1 MASLNFNLDSAKGNS
16 EVVQLVELGNG
27 VVKITMKDEENHN
40 TFSSE
45 IIDGLY
51 KCFGAVAQ
59 NKSYK
64 VVILTGYGNYFCSG
78 GTKEELI
85 KIYKGELQF
94 NELDFF
100 RILLDCEI
108 PVIAAMQGHGI
119 GGGFVFGL
127 YADLVVLS
135 QESIYTTNFMKYG
148 FTPGLGST
156 FIVPTKLGSVL
167 GQEMMY
173 TAQNYRGKELFK
185 KGIPFPVVPRKEV
198 LNHALMLGYKIAEKP
213 RLSLVTLKEHLTSE
227 IKKRLPEVLEKELKM
242 HDITFHQ
249 LEVANRIETIYGDTN
264 ISSQPHNLSQELVN
278 ESADV
283 QNQVPLLSSQKN
295 RQEIIEN
302 SITLKQV
309 QLKISS
315 YGLLNNLT
323 LAPLQRRVLGCAEVE
338 VQIKAVA
345 VNFRDVINA
354 LGMLKEYNEQKFG
367 ITSVENLIF
376 GFEGVGTIV
385 AVGEEV
391 TQWQVGDEVMVIGIH
406 DAFSSF
412 IVCSPNNLVAKP
424 SNLSMVSAATIPI
437 PFFTAAHGLYNLAK
451 IQPGERVLIH
461 AAAGGTGQASV
472 QLAQLM
478 GAEVFATAS
487 PGKMAFLQRQGI
499 KHIMNSRT
507 TEFADQVM
515 ELTQGCGVDV
525 IFNSLTHGEYIQ
537 KNIDILA
544 LGGRYV
550 EIGKLNIWSH
560 EQVAQKRADVKYF
573 PFDLGDEFA
582 KDSQLFSRIWGK
594 LAQHFERDYL
604 KPLHYKEFPLEDVVE
619 SFRYIQHSKHIGRV
633 VVTMPESS
641 YWGEE
646 SNGDRLSNQN
656 KLINQEDVL
665 HQLQSGAV
673 SLEEAEKL
681 LLGFTEE
688 VEETLEKKPIENG
701 HNKLIN
707 QEDVLHQLQSGAVS
721 LEEAEKLLLGFTEEV
736 EETLEKKPIENGH
749 NKLINQEDVL
759 HQLQSGAVS
768 LEEAEKLLLG
778 FTEEVEET
786 LEKKPIEN
794 GHNKLITKDDSE
806 SILSLQSAGAISLE
820 NIENGHNKLI
830 TKDDS
835 ESILSLQSAGAI
847 SLENAEKLL
856 LEKTVESETK
866 INTVISKLVKNTD
879 IAIIGISCRYPGA
892 KNWQEF
898 WKNLKNG
905 IDSVTEVPP
914 GRWQEK
920 EWYHPDPEHVG
931 TSYSK
936 CAGFLDEIDKF
947 DPLFFQ
953 ISPVEAQFI
962 EPQQR
967 IFLEEAYHAIEDA
980 GYATD
985 SLKGKQCGVF
995 VGAGTNGDYN
1005 KLLSIAGLDTHRLAL
1020 TGNLLSMIPARIAYF
1035 LDLRGPVVAIDTACS
1050 SSLVAV
1056 HQACESIQRGES
1068 ELAIAGGIAIMA
1080 TADFQVLSSQF
1091 QMLSAAG
1098 RCKTFDASASGTVW
1112 SEGCGVVLLK
1122 SYEQAIRDNDH
1133 IYAVI
1138 KGTGVNYDGNTN
1150 GISAPSGQSQT
1161 RLEEGVYQKFGINP
1175 ETISYVEA
1183 HGTATPLGDPIEVEG
1198 LTAAFSKWTTKKQF
1212 CAIGS
1217 VKTNIGHA
1225 ATSAGISGLIKTI
1238 LCLKN
1243 QKLVPSLH
1251 FNQPNPHID
1260 FENSPFY
1267 VNTEFK
1273 DWQVTDRNPRRA
1285 TVSSF
1290 GFSGT
1295 NAHLVIE
1302 EAPLQVNSQNLRFP
1316 GDEFSQ
1322 RSHHLLTL
1330 SAKCEKG
1337 LQELVQDYQEF
1348 LETNSTAALSDV
1360 CFSANTGRS
1369 HFDYRLALVAEST
1382 ENLLQQLKAFA
1393 TGEETTKLLRG
1404 QATSKERP
1412 KIAFLFTGQGSQYV
1426 DMGRELYSTQPVFRK
1441 TLEECDRIL
1450 RLYLDKPL
1458 LNILYPASG
1467 DTSVI
1472 DETAY
1477 TQPALFAIEYALVQL
1492 WKSWGIQPDVVMGHS
1507 AGEYVAACV
1516 AGVFSLEDAL
1526 KLIAHRGKL
1535 MQALP
1540 ANGKMVSVMADEATV
1555 TAAISSCRWEVAIAA
1570 YNGPESIVISD
1581 QQDKVDVVKAL
1592 LEDKGIKTK
1601 ELNVFHA
1608 FHSPLME
1615 PMLAEYETIATQ
1627 VSYKTPQIPLI
1638 SNVTGK
1644 RVDESIASAKYW
1656 VRHVKEPV
1664 KFAQSMETLNA
1675 QGNFIF
1681 LEIGPKPILLGM
1693 GRQCLPSDVGVWLP
1707 SLRQRV
1713 KDWQQILN
1721 SLGQLYVQ
1729 GIEVDW
1735 SEFDRDYAR
1744 CKVTLPT
1751 YPFQRQRYWVETA
1764 KDGVGQQ
1771 KVQSLKQENTSSPIY
1786 HLLCKG
1792 ETELV
1797 SSELEK
1803 LGVLSQDEIKLLPKL
1818 LKLLVE
1824 QHQQQFKIESNAHQN
1839 ESAKTDE
1846 KIASPPASEPSN
1858 KGDEILAA
1866 DSETRQQLLRTYI
1879 GQILA
1884 KVVGISPA
1892 ALNWQKRLSE
1902 LGFDSLMAADLRKT
1916 IDSNLKVAVP
1926 VEYLAELNIE
1936 QFLTQILYLIEQK
1949 FPKEHLQKAN
1959 STIDEQKS
1967 SINPVK
1973 KVVDE
1978 AQKWFKVSPRN
1989 SQPQFRLFCFP
2000 HAGAS
2005 SYIFNSWPEK
2015 FASKIEV
2022 CPIQLPGRGNRV
2034 KEPAFTKIKPLVQTF
2049 APLLKPYLDVPF
2061 AFFGH
2066 SMGALLSFELARE
2079 LRRQNYPNPDY
2090 LFVGGYRAP
2099 HIPDLNLPIYKLPE
2113 PKFIQAISG
2122 YGGIPENMLQDPF
2135 FLQTFLPTFRA
2146 DFELLDTYFHT
2157 KEEPLESPIYIFGG
2171 LEDHTVGIKELSG
2184 WEEQTKAN
2192 FKLKMFNGDHFFL
2205 RGVEDEIINI
2215 IEETIFCTIN

>member
-1 MASLNFNLDSAKGNS
+1 MASINFKLDSVKSSS
-16 EVVQLVELGNG
+16 EVVQLLDLGNG
-27 VVKITMKDEENHN
+27 VVQITMQDEENCN
-40 TFSSE
+40 TFSSQ

-148 FTPGLGST
+148 FTPGLGCT

-173 TAQNYRGKELFK
+173 TAQNYRGEELAN

-198 LNHALMLGYKIAEKP
+198 LNHALTLAHKIAEKP
-213 RLSLVTLKEHLTSE
+213 RLSLVTLKAHLTAE
-227 IKKRLPEVLEKELKM
+227 IRNKLPEVLEKELKM

-249 LEVANRIETIYGDTN
+249 LEVANRIEAIYGETSV
-264 ISSQPHNLSQELVN
+264 SSQPEILNQT
-278 ESADV
+278 DI
-283 QNQVPLLSSQKN
+283 QNQVSLISRQNHK
-295 RQEIIEN
+295 QEIIE
-302 SITLKQV
+302 SSPAFKQV

-315 YGLLNNLT
+315 YGLLNSLT
-323 LAPLQRRVLGCAEVE
+323 LAPLQRKVPGYAEVE
-338 VQIKAVA
+338 VQVKAVA

-367 ITSVENLIF
+367 ITNEESLTF

-385 AVGEEV
+385 AVGEGV
-391 TQWQVGDEVMVIGIH
+391 TQWRVGDEVMVIGVH

-412 IVCSPNNLVAKP
+412 IVCPVNNLVAKP
-424 SNLSMVSAATIPI
+424 AKVSMVSAATIPI

-461 AAAGGTGQASV
+461 AAAGGTGQAAV

-487 PGKMAFLQRQGI
+487 LGKMDFLQKQGI

-507 TEFADQVM
+507 TEFAEQVM
-515 ELTQGCGVDV
+515 EITQGRGVDV

-582 KDSQLFSRIWGK
+582 QNNQLFAQIWGK
-594 LAQHFERDYL
+594 LAQNFEREHL
-604 KPLHYKEFPLEDVVE
+604 KPLNYKEFAIADVVE
-619 SFRYIQHSKHIGRV
+619 SFRYLQRSQHIGRV
-633 VVTMPESS
+633 VVTMPEST
-641 YWGEE
+641 YWEE
-646 SNGDRLSNQN
+646 ELNGDRLHNQN
-656 KLINQEDVL
+656 QPINQEDVLHQLQSGTVSLEEAENLLLGLTQPELQLVENGHNQLINQEDVL
-665 HQLQSGAV
+665 HQLQSGTV
-673 SLEEAEKL
+673 SLEAAENL
-681 LLGFTEE
+681 LLGLTQPEPQP
-688 VEETLEKKPIENG
+688 VENS
-701 HNKLIN
+701 HNR
-707 QEDVLHQLQSGAVS
+707 
-721 LEEAEKLLLGFTEEV
+721 
-736 EETLEKKPIENGH
+736 
-749 NKLINQEDVL
+749 
-759 HQLQSGAVS
+759 
-768 LEEAEKLLLG
+768 
-778 FTEEVEET
+778 
-786 LEKKPIEN
+786 
-794 GHNKLITKDDSE
+794 LITKDNSE
-806 SILSLQSAGAISLE
+806 SILSLQNPREITVEKSE
-820 NIENGHNKLI
+820 N
-830 TKDDS
+830 
-835 ESILSLQSAGAI
+835 
-847 SLENAEKLL
+847 LL
-856 LEKTVESETK
+856 LEEVESATK
-866 INTVISKLVKNTD
+866 TNTVISQPVKNTD

-892 KNWQEF
+892 KNWREF
-898 WKNLKNG
+898 WENLKNG
-905 IDSVTEVPP
+905 VDSVTEVPP

-920 EWYHPDPEHVG
+920 EWYHPDPEHPG

-980 GYATD
+980 GYAAD

-1005 KLLSIAGLDTHRLAL
+1005 RLLSLAGLDTNRLAL

-1035 LDLRGPVVAIDTACS
+1035 LDLKGPVVALDTACS

-1133 IYAVI
+1133 VYGIV

-1161 RLEEGVYQKFGINP
+1161 RLEQGVYEKFGINP

-1183 HGTATPLGDPIEVEG
+1183 HGTATPLGDPIEVEA
-1198 LTAAFSKWTTKKQF
+1198 LTEAFSQWTNKKQF

-1225 ATSAGISGLIKTI
+1225 ATSAGISGLIKTV
-1238 LCLKN
+1238 LCLKH

-1251 FNQPNPHID
+1251 FDQANPHID

-1267 VNTEFK
+1267 VNTELK
-1273 DWQVTDRNPRRA
+1273 DWQVSDENPRRA

-1295 NAHLVIE
+1295 NAHVVVE
-1302 EAPLQVNSQNLRFP
+1302 EAPLNLQ
-1316 GDEFSQ
+1316 GGNLSE
-1322 RSHHLLTL
+1322 RSHHILTI
-1330 SAKCEKG
+1330 SAKCEPG
-1337 LQELVQDYQEF
+1337 LQALAQDYQQF
-1348 LETNSTAALSDV
+1348 LETNSPDAIADI

-1369 HFDYRLALVAEST
+1369 HFDYRLALVAESR
-1382 ENLLQQLKAFA
+1382 ENLVQQLKAFA
-1393 TGEETTKLLRG
+1393 TGEETTGLLAG
-1404 QATSKERP
+1404 QTTSQPP

-1426 DMGRELYSTQPVFRK
+1426 DMGRELYLTQPVFRQA
-1441 TLEECDRIL
+1441 LEECDRIL
-1450 RLYLDKPL
+1450 RHYLDKPL

-1467 DTSVI
+1467 DTSPI

-1477 TQPALFAIEYALVQL
+1477 TQPAIFAIEYALVQL
-1492 WKSWGIQPDVVMGHS
+1492 WQSWGIQPDVVMGHS
-1507 AGEYVAACV
+1507 VGEYVAACV
-1516 AGVFSLEDAL
+1516 AGVFSLADGL

-1540 ANGKMVSVMADEATV
+1540 ANGKMVSVMADAATV
-1555 TAAISSCRWEVAIAA
+1555 KAAISASGLEVAIAA

-1581 QQDKVDVVKAL
+1581 HKDKVDVVKAL

-1601 ELNVFHA
+1601 ELTVSHA

-1627 VSYKTPQIPLI
+1627 VSYKAPQITLI
-1638 SNVTGK
+1638 SNVTGEK
-1644 RVDESIASAKYW
+1644 VDESITTAKYW

-1664 KFAQSMETLNA
+1664 KFAQSMQTLNKE
-1675 QGNFIF
+1675 GNCIF

-1693 GRQCLPSDVGVWLP
+1693 GRQCLPADAGVWLP
-1707 SLRQRV
+1707 SLRPGV

-1729 GIEVDW
+1729 GIEVNW
-1735 SEFDRDYAR
+1735 SEFDRNYPR
-1744 CKVTLPT
+1744 RKVTLPT
-1751 YPFQRQRYWVETA
+1751 YPFQRQRYWVEPA
-1764 KDGVGQQ
+1764 EDEQQ
-1771 KVQSLKQENTSSPIY
+1771 KVASLKQDTSSPIY

-1803 LGVLSQDEIKLLPKL
+1803 LGVLSPEEIQLLPKL

-1824 QHQQQFKIESNAHQN
+1824 QHQQQLQIAPTPTQN
-1839 ESAKTDE
+1839 ESVKSDE
-1846 KIASPPASEPSN
+1846 KTTPLKSVSSN
-1858 KGDEILAA
+1858 KGEEILAA
-1866 DSETRQQLLRTYI
+1866 DSETRQQLLRSYI
-1879 GQILA
+1879 GQLLA

-1902 LGFDSLMAADLRKT
+1902 LGFDSLMATDLRKT
-1916 IDSNLKVAVP
+1916 IESNLQVAVP
-1926 VEYLAELNIE
+1926 VEYLSELNIE
-1936 QFLTQILYLIEQK
+1936 QFLIQILYLIEQK
-1949 FPKEHLQKAN
+1949 FPKGNVQTAN
-1959 STIDEQKS
+1959 ATLDEQES
-1967 SINPVK
+1967 SINLVE
-1973 KVVDE
+1973 KVVDNN
-1978 AQKWFKVSPRN
+1978 QKWFKLSPRN
-1989 SQPQFRLFCFP
+1989 SQPLFRLFCFS

-2005 SYIFNSWPEK
+2005 SAVFNSWPDK

-2022 CPIQLPGRGNRV
+2022 CPIQLPGRGNRL
-2034 KEPAFTKIKPLVQTF
+2034 KEPAFTKVKPLVQTL
-2049 APLLKPYLDVPF
+2049 APIIKPYLDIPF

-2066 SMGALLSFELARE
+2066 SMGALVSFELTRE
-2079 LRRQNYPNPDY
+2079 LRRQNYPTPDY

-2099 HIPDLNLPIYKLPE
+2099 HIPDLKSPIYKLPE
-2113 PKFIQAISG
+2113 PKFIQALSG
-2122 YGGIPENMLQDPF
+2122 YGGIPENMLQDEF

-2157 KEEPLESPIYIFGG
+2157 KEEPLEAPIYVFGG

-2192 FKLKMFNGDHFFL
+2192 FKLKMFTGDHFFL
-2205 RGVEDEIINI
+2205 RGVEDEIIKI

>member
-1 MASLNFNLDSAKGNS
+1 VAELNLQLDSVKGNS
-16 EVVQLVELGNG
+16 EVVQLLELGNG
-27 VVKITMKDEENHN
+27 VVQITMKDENNCN

-59 NKSYK
+59 NKNYK

-78 GTKEELI
+78 GTKEHII
-85 KIYKGELQF
+85 KIYKGHLQF

-148 FTPGLGST
+148 FTPGLGCT
-156 FIVPTKLGSVL
+156 LIVPTKLGSVL
-167 GQEMMY
+167 AQEMMY
-173 TAQNYRGKELFK
+173 TAQNYRGEELAK
-185 KGIPFPVVPRKEV
+185 KGIPFPVVPRKDV
-198 LNHALMLGYKIAEKP
+198 LNHALTLAHKIAEKP

-227 IKKRLPEVLEKELKM
+227 IRNKLPEVLEKELKM

-249 LEVANRIETIYGDTN
+249 LEVANRIEATYGETSVSN
-264 ISSQPHNLSQELVN
+264 QPDNLSQTLNVY
-278 ESADV
+278 
-283 QNQVPLLSSQKN
+283 NQASLLSGQQN
-295 RQEIIEN
+295 TQEIIEN
-302 SITLKQV
+302 STAVEQI
-309 QLKISS
+309 QLKISN
-315 YGLLNNLT
+315 YGLLNSLT
-323 LAPLQRRVLGCAEVE
+323 LAPLQRRLPRTGEVE

-354 LGMLKEYNEQKFG
+354 LGMLQKYNEQKFN
-367 ITSVENLIF
+367 INNVENLTF

-385 AVGEEV
+385 AVGEGV
-391 TQWQVGDEVMVIGIH
+391 SQWRVGDEVMVIGVH

-412 IVCSPNNLVAKP
+412 IVCSQNNLVAKP
-424 SNLSMVSAATIPI
+424 ANLSMVSAATIPI
-437 PFFTAAHGLYNLAK
+437 PFFTAAQGLYNLAN

-461 AAAGGTGQASV
+461 AAAGGTGQAAV

-487 PGKMAFLQRQGI
+487 PGKMAFLQEQGI
-499 KHIMNSRT
+499 KYIMNSRN
-507 TEFADQVM
+507 TEFAEQVM
-515 ELTQGCGVDV
+515 EITQGSGVNV
-525 IFNSLTHGEYIQ
+525 IFNSLTHGDYIQ
-537 KNIDILA
+537 KNIEILA
-544 LGGRYV
+544 FGGRYV

-582 KDSQLFSRIWGK
+582 QDNQLFFRIWGQ
-594 LAQHFERDYL
+594 LAQNFDCNCL
-604 KPLHYKEFPLEDVVE
+604 KPLHYKEFALTDVVE
-619 SFRYIQHSKHIGRV
+619 SFRYLQRSKHIGRV

-641 YWGEE
+641 YWEE
-646 SNGDRLSNQN
+646 ELNGDRTSHQTQ
-656 KLINQEDVL
+656 LINQEDVL
-665 HQLQSGAV
+665 HQLQSGTV
-673 SLEEAEKL
+673 SLDEAEKL
-681 LLGFTEE
+681 LLGLTEE
-688 VEETLEKKPIENG
+688 EKPVENG
-701 HNKLIN
+701 QTQLIN
-707 QEDVLHQLQSGAVS
+707 QEDVLHQLQSGTVS
-721 LEEAEKLLLGFTEEV
+721 LDEAEKLLLGLTEE
-736 EETLEKKPIENGH
+736 EKPVENGQTQ
-749 NKLINQEDVL
+749 LINQD
-759 HQLQSGAVS
+759 QSA
-768 LEEAEKLLLG
+768 
-778 FTEEVEET
+778 
-786 LEKKPIEN
+786 
-794 GHNKLITKDDSE
+794 
-806 SILSLQSAGAISLE
+806 SILSLQNPKAITLE
-820 NIENGHNKLI
+820 RPENLI
-830 TKDDS
+830 
-835 ESILSLQSAGAI
+835 
-847 SLENAEKLL
+847 LEE
-856 LEKTVESETK
+856 VESATK
-866 INTVISKLVKNTD
+866 TNTVITQTVKNTD

-892 KNWQEF
+892 RNWREF
-898 WKNLKNG
+898 WENLKNG
-905 IDSVTEVPP
+905 VDSVTEAPP
-914 GRWQEK
+914 ERWQGK
-920 EWYHPDPEHVG
+920 EWYHPDPEHPG

-980 GYATD
+980 GYAAD

-1005 KLLSIAGLDTHRLAL
+1005 KLLSLAGLDTNRLAL

-1035 LDLRGPVVAIDTACS
+1035 LDLKGPVVALDTACS

-1091 QMLSAAG
+1091 KMLSAAG

-1122 SYEQAIRDNDH
+1122 SYKQAIRDHDH
-1133 IYAVI
+1133 IYGII

-1183 HGTATPLGDPIEVEG
+1183 HGTATPLGDPIEVEA
-1198 LTAAFSKWTTKKQF
+1198 LTEAFSQWTSKKQF

-1225 ATSAGISGLIKTI
+1225 ATSAGISGLIKTV
-1238 LCLKN
+1238 LCLKH

-1251 FNQPNPHID
+1251 FDQANPHID

-1267 VNTEFK
+1267 VNTELK
-1273 DWQVTDRNPRRA
+1273 DWQVSDRHPRGA

-1295 NAHLVIE
+1295 NAHVVVE
-1302 EAPLQVNSQNLRFP
+1302 EALSPVNSQNLRLK
-1316 GDEFSQ
+1316 GDELSE
-1322 RSHHLLTL
+1322 RSHHILTL
-1330 SAKCEKG
+1330 SAKCKQG
-1337 LQELVQDYQEF
+1337 LQALAQDYQQF
-1348 LETNSTAALSDV
+1348 LAINSLDAIADV

-1369 HFDYRLALVAEST
+1369 HFDYRLALVAESR
-1382 ENLLQQLKAFA
+1382 ENLLQQLTAFA
-1393 TGEETTKLLRG
+1393 SGEETTGLLTG
-1404 QATSKERP
+1404 QATSKKRP
-1412 KIAFLFTGQGSQYV
+1412 QIAFLFTGQGSQYLG
-1426 DMGRELYSTQPVFRK
+1426 MGMELYSTQSVFRQA
-1441 TLEECDRIL
+1441 LEECDRIL
-1450 RLYLDKPL
+1450 CCYLDKPL

-1467 DTSVI
+1467 DTSPI
-1472 DETAY
+1472 YETAY
-1477 TQPALFAIEYALVQL
+1477 TQPALFALEYALVKL
-1492 WKSWGIQPDVVMGHS
+1492 WQSWGVQPDVVLGHS
-1507 AGEYVAACV
+1507 VGEYVAACV
-1516 AGVFSLEDAL
+1516 AGVFSLEDGL

-1540 ANGKMVSVMADEATV
+1540 TNGKMLSVMADEAIV
-1555 TAAISSCRWEVAIAA
+1555 KAVISASGLEVAIAA

-1581 QQDKVDVVKAL
+1581 HKDKIDVVKAL
-1592 LEDKGIKTK
+1592 LEEKGIKTK
-1601 ELNVFHA
+1601 ELTVSHA

-1627 VSYKTPQIPLI
+1627 VTYNTPQITLI
-1638 SNVTGK
+1638 SNVTGNK
-1644 RVDESIASAKYW
+1644 VDESITTAKYW
-1656 VRHVKEPV
+1656 VSHVKQPV
-1664 KFAQSMETLNA
+1664 KFAQSMECLN
-1675 QGNFIF
+1675 QEGNCIF

-1693 GRQCLPSDVGVWLP
+1693 GRQCLPADVGVWLP
-1707 SLRQRV
+1707 SLRPGV

-1721 SLGQLYVQ
+1721 SLAQLYVQ
-1729 GIEVDW
+1729 GIEIDW
-1735 SEFDRDYAR
+1735 SEFDRNYPLR
-1744 CKVTLPT
+1744 KVTLPT
-1751 YPFQRQRYWVETA
+1751 YPFQRQRYWV
-1764 KDGVGQQ
+1764 QQ
-1771 KVQSLKQENTSSPIY
+1771 NVEFVKQENTSSPIY

-1803 LGVLSQDEIKLLPKL
+1803 LGGLSPEEIKLLPKL

-1824 QHQQQFKIESNAHQN
+1824 QHQQQLKIAATPPQN
-1839 ESAKTDE
+1839 EAAKSDE
-1846 KIASPPASEPSN
+1846 KIAPLNSESTN
-1858 KGDEILAA
+1858 KCKEILTA
-1866 DSETRQQLLRTYI
+1866 DSETRKQLLRAYI
-1879 GQILA
+1879 GQLLA

-1892 ALNWQKRLSE
+1892 ALNWEKRLSE

-1916 IDSNLKVAVP
+1916 IESNLKVAVP
-1926 VEYLAELNIE
+1926 VEYLSELNIE
-1936 QFLTQILYLIEQK
+1936 QFLIQTLYLIEQK
-1949 FPKEHLQKAN
+1949 FPKEQQQKAN
-1959 STIDEQKS
+1959 STIDKHKN
-1967 SINPVK
+1967 SINPVD

-1978 AQKWFKVSPRN
+1978 SLKWIKLSPRT
-1989 SQPQFRLFCFP
+1989 SKPLFRLFCFP
-2000 HAGAS
+2000 HAGSSAS
-2005 SYIFNSWPEK
+2005 IFNSWTEK
-2015 FASKIEV
+2015 FSSKIEV
-2022 CPIQLPGRGNRV
+2022 CPIQLPGRANRL
-2034 KEPAFTKIKPLVQTF
+2034 KEPGFTKVKPLVQTL
-2049 APLLKPYLDVPF
+2049 APLLKPYLDIPF

-2066 SMGALLSFELARE
+2066 SMGSLLSFELTRE
-2079 LRRQNYPNPDY
+2079 LRRQNYPTPDH

-2113 PKFIQAISG
+2113 PKFIQALSS
-2122 YGGIPENMLQDPF
+2122 YGGIPENMLQDEF

-2157 KEEPLESPIYIFGG
+2157 KETPLKSPIYVFGG
-2171 LEDHTVGIKELSG
+2171 SEDHTVGIKELSS
-2184 WEEQTKAN
+2184 WDEQTTAN
-2192 FKLKMFNGDHFFL
+2192 FKLKMFSGDHFFL
-2205 RGVEDEIINI
+2205 RGVEDEIIKI
-2215 IEETIFCTIN
+2215 IEETIFSTITDGMTK

>member
-1 MASLNFNLDSAKGNS
+1 MTSLNFHLDSAKTNS
-16 EVVQLVELGNG
+16 EVVQLVELDNG
-27 VVKITMKDEENHN
+27 VVQITMRDEEECN
-40 TFSSE
+40 TFSSK

-59 NKSYK
+59 NKRYK

-78 GTKEELI
+78 GRKEELI
-85 KIYKGELQF
+85 KIYKRELQF

-135 QESIYTTNFMKYG
+135 QESIYTTNFMNYG
-148 FTPGLGST
+148 FTPGLGCT
-156 FIVPTKLGSVL
+156 TIVPTKLGFVL
-167 GQEMMY
+167 GHEMIY
-173 TAQNYRGKELFK
+173 TAQNYRGEELAK
-185 KGIPFPVVPRKEV
+185 RGIPFPVLPRKEV
-198 LNHALMLGYKIAEKP
+198 LNYAQTLANKIAEKP

-227 IKKRLPEVLEKELKM
+227 IRNKLPEVIEKEVKM
-242 HDITFHQ
+242 HEITFHQ
-249 LEVANRIETIYGDTN
+249 LEVENRIKTIYGETS
-264 ISSQPHNLSQELVN
+264 ISSQPYNLSQELVN
-278 ESADV
+278 ESADI
-283 QNQVPLLSSQKN
+283 QNQVPLLPSQTN
-295 RQEIIEN
+295 RQEIIED
-302 SITLKQV
+302 SIALKQV
-309 QLKISS
+309 QLKISN

-323 LAPLQRRVLGCAEVE
+323 LAPLQCRVLGSAEVE

-367 ITSVENLIF
+367 ITSVENLTF

-391 TQWQVGDEVMVIGIH
+391 TQWQVGDEVMVIGVH

-412 IVCSPNNLVAKP
+412 IVCSLNNIVAKP

-451 IQPGERVLIH
+451 VQPGERVLVH
-461 AAAGGTGQASV
+461 AAAGGTGQAAV
-472 QLAQLM
+472 QLAQFM

-487 PGKMAFLQRQGI
+487 PGKMAFLQRQGV

-507 TEFADQVM
+507 TEFADEVM
-515 ELTQGCGVDV
+515 ELTQGRGVDI

-544 LGGRYV
+544 LEGRYV

-582 KDSQLFSRIWGK
+582 KDNQLFSRIWGK
-594 LAQHFERDYL
+594 LARNFECDYL
-604 KPLHYKEFPLEDVVE
+604 KPLYYKEFPLEDIVE

-641 YWGEE
+641 YWVEE

-656 KLINQEDVL
+656 KLTNQEDVL
-665 HQLQSGAV
+665 HQLQSGTV
-673 SLEEAEKL
+673 SLEEAENL
-681 LLGFTEE
+681 LLGLTDES
-688 VEETLEKKPIENG
+688 EETPIENG
-701 HNKLIN
+701 YNKLNN
-707 QEDVLHQLQSGAVS
+707 QEDVLHQLQSGTVS
-721 LEEAEKLLLGFTEEV
+721 LEEAENLLLGLTDES
-736 EETLEKKPIENGH
+736 EETPIENGY
-749 NKLINQEDVL
+749 NKLNNQEDVL
-759 HQLQSGAVS
+759 HQLQSGTVS
-768 LEEAEKLLLG
+768 LEEAENLLLG
-778 FTEEVEET
+778 LTDELEET
-786 LEKKPIEN
+786 LEKKPIEEI
-794 GHNKLITKDDSE
+794 NKDNSAT
-806 SILSLQSAGAISLE
+806 ILSLQSAESIY
-820 NIENGHNKLI
+820 
-830 TKDDS
+830 S
-835 ESILSLQSAGAI
+835 ESAK
-847 SLENAEKLL
+847 NFLL
-856 LEKTVESETK
+856 VESETK
-866 INTVISKLVKNTD
+866 VNTVISQPVKNTD

-892 KNWQEF
+892 KNWREF
-898 WKNLKNG
+898 WKNLKDG
-905 IDSVTEVPP
+905 VDSVTEVPP
-914 GRWQEK
+914 GRWQGK
-920 EWYHPDPEHVG
+920 EWYHPDPEHPG

-936 CAGFLDEIDKF
+936 CAGFLDGIDKF

-980 GYATD
+980 GYAAD

-995 VGAGTNGDYN
+995 VGAGTNGDYK
-1005 KLLSIAGLDTHRLAL
+1005 KLLSLAGLDTHRLAL
-1020 TGNLLSMIPARIAYF
+1020 TGNLLSIIPARIAYF
-1035 LDLRGPVVAIDTACS
+1035 LDLRGTVVAIDTACS

-1056 HQACESIQRGES
+1056 HQACESIQLGES

-1091 QMLSAAG
+1091 QMLSTTG

-1138 KGTGVNYDGNTN
+1138 KGTGVNYDGSTN
-1150 GISAPSGQSQT
+1150 GISAPSGQSQIC
-1161 RLEEGVYQKFGINP
+1161 LEEGVYQKFGINP

-1183 HGTATPLGDPIEVEG
+1183 HGTATPLGDPIEVEA
-1198 LTAAFSKWTTKKQF
+1198 LTEAFSKWTTKKQF

-1225 ATSAGISGLIKTI
+1225 ATAAGISGLIKTI

-1243 QKLVPSLH
+1243 QKLVPSLY

-1273 DWQVTDRNPRRA
+1273 DWQVIDRNLRRA
-1285 TVSSF
+1285 AVSSF

-1295 NAHLVIE
+1295 NAHVVIE
-1302 EAPLQVNSQNLRFP
+1302 EAPLPVNSQNLRFSSN
-1316 GDEFSQ
+1316 EFSE
-1322 RSHHLLTL
+1322 RSHHILTI
-1330 SAKCEKG
+1330 SAKCDKG
-1337 LQELVQDYQEF
+1337 LQELAQDYQQF
-1348 LETNSTAALSDV
+1348 LETSTDAITDV

-1382 ENLLQQLKAFA
+1382 EKLLQQLKAFA
-1393 TGEETTKLLRG
+1393 TGEETTGLLRG
-1404 QATSKERP
+1404 QATSKQRP

-1426 DMGRELYSTQPVFRK
+1426 EMGRELYSTQPVFRK
-1441 TLEECDRIL
+1441 ALEECDHIL

-1458 LNILYPASG
+1458 LDILYLESG
-1467 DTSVI
+1467 DTSPI

-1492 WKSWGIQPDVVMGHS
+1492 WKSWGIQPNVVMGHS
-1507 AGEYVAACV
+1507 VGEYVAACV
-1516 AGVFSLEDAL
+1516 AGVFTLEDGL

-1555 TAAISSCRWEVAIAA
+1555 TAAISSSGLEVAIAA
-1570 YNGPESIVISD
+1570 SNGPESIVISAQKD
-1581 QQDKVDVVKAL
+1581 RVDIVKAL

-1601 ELNVFHA
+1601 ELNVSHA

-1627 VSYKTPQIPLI
+1627 LSYKTPQIPLI

-1644 RVDESIASAKYW
+1644 RVDESITTAKYW
-1656 VRHVKEPV
+1656 VRHVKETV
-1664 KFAQSMETLNA
+1664 RFAQSMETLS
-1675 QGNFIF
+1675 QEGNLIF

-1693 GRQCLPSDVGVWLP
+1693 GRQCLPPDVGLWLP
-1707 SLRQRV
+1707 SLRPGV

-1735 SEFDRDYAR
+1735 SEFERGYPR
-1744 CKVTLPT
+1744 GKVTLPT
-1751 YPFQRQRYWVETA
+1751 YPFQQERYWVKTA
-1764 KDGVGQQ
+1764 EDGQQ
-1771 KVQSLKQENTSSPIY
+1771 KVESLKQENTSSPIY

-1797 SSELEK
+1797 GSELEK
-1803 LGVLSQDEIKLLPKL
+1803 LGVLSQDEIKLLPKI

-1824 QHQQQFKIESNAHQN
+1824 QHQQQLKIKSTPTQN
-1839 ESAKTDE
+1839 ESAKVDE
-1846 KIASPPASEPSN
+1846 KIPLLNSFPPASESNN

-1866 DSETRQQLLRTYI
+1866 DSETRKQLLRTYI

-1884 KVVGISPA
+1884 KVAGISPA

-1902 LGFDSLMAADLRKT
+1902 LGFDSLMATEVRKS
-1916 IDSNLKVAVP
+1916 IEGNLKVVVP
-1926 VEYLAELNIE
+1926 VEYFIELNIE
-1936 QFLTQILYLIEQK
+1936 QFLTQILFLIEQK
-1949 FPKEHLQKAN
+1949 FPQEHLQKAN
-1959 STIDEQKS
+1959 STVEDQKS
-1967 SINPVK
+1967 SIYPVEML
-1973 KVVDE
+1973 VDQT
-1978 AQKWFKVSPRN
+1978 QKLFQHPNHFWFKPAPKN
-1989 SQPQFRLFCFP
+1989 SKALFRLFCFP

-2005 SYIFNSWPEK
+2005 ASMFNSWTDK
-2015 FASKIEV
+2015 ITSKIEI
-2022 CPIQLPGRGNRV
+2022 CPIQLPGRENRH
-2034 KEPAFTKIKPLVQTF
+2034 KEPAFTKLKPLIQTL
-2049 APLLKPYLDVPF
+2049 AQIIKPYLDVPF
-2061 AFFGH
+2061 ALFGH

-2079 LRRQNYPNPDY
+2079 LRRQNCPTPSH
-2090 LFVGGYRAP
+2090 LFVSSYRAP
-2099 HIPDLNLPIYKLPE
+2099 HIPDLNSPIYKLPE
-2113 PKFIQAISG
+2113 TKFIQALSS
-2122 YGGIPENMLQDPF
+2122 YGGIPENMLQDPLF
-2135 FLQTFLPTFRA
+2135 IQVFLPTLRS
-2146 DFELLDTYFHT
+2146 DFEVLDTYFYT
-2157 KEEPLESPIYIFGG
+2157 KEEPIECPIYAFGG
-2171 LEDHTVGIKELSG
+2171 LEDGIVSSKELAG

-2192 FKLKMFNGDHFFL
+2192 FNLKMFSGAHFFL

-2215 IEETIFCTIN
+2215 IEEAISCTIN

>member
-1 MASLNFNLDSAKGNS
+1 MASINFKLDSVKSNS
-16 EVVQLVELGNG
+16 EVVKLLDLGNG
-27 VVKITMKDEENHN
+27 VVQITMQDEENCN
-40 TFSSE
+40 TFSSQ

-148 FTPGLGST
+148 FTPGLGCT

-173 TAQNYRGKELFK
+173 TAQNYRGEELAN

-198 LNHALMLGYKIAEKP
+198 LNHAVTLAHKIAEKP
-213 RLSLVTLKEHLTSE
+213 RLSLVTLKAHLTSE
-227 IKKRLPEVLEKELKM
+227 IRNKLPEVLEKELKM

-249 LEVANRIETIYGDTN
+249 PEVANRIEAIYGETN
-264 ISSQPHNLSQELVN
+264 VSGQPEILNQT
-278 ESADV
+278 DI
-283 QNQVPLLSSQKN
+283 QNQVSLTSRQNHK
-295 RQEIIEN
+295 QEIIE
-302 SITLKQV
+302 SSPAFKQV

-315 YGLLNNLT
+315 YGLLNSLT
-323 LAPLQRRVLGCAEVE
+323 LAPLQRKVPGYAEVE

-367 ITSVENLIF
+367 ITNEENLTF

-385 AVGEEV
+385 AVGEGV
-391 TQWQVGDEVMVIGIH
+391 RQWRVGDEVMVIGVH

-412 IVCSPNNLVAKP
+412 IVCPVNNLVAKP
-424 SNLSMVSAATIPI
+424 ANVSMVSAATIPI

-461 AAAGGTGQASV
+461 AAAGGTGQAAV

-487 PGKMAFLQRQGI
+487 PGKMDFLQKQGI
-499 KHIMNSRT
+499 KYIMNSRT

-515 ELTQGCGVDV
+515 EITQGHGVDV

-582 KDSQLFSRIWGK
+582 QNNQLFSQIWGK
-594 LAQHFERDYL
+594 LAQNFEREHL
-604 KPLHYKEFPLEDVVE
+604 KPLHYKEFAIADVVE
-619 SFRYIQHSKHIGRV
+619 SFRYLQRSQHIGRV
-633 VVTMPESS
+633 VVTMPEST
-641 YWGEE
+641 YWEE
-646 SNGDRLSNQN
+646 ELNGDRQDNQN
-656 KLINQEDVL
+656 QLVNQEDVL
-665 HQLQSGAV
+665 HQLQSGTV
-673 SLEEAEKL
+673 SLEAAENL
-681 LLGFTEE
+681 LLGLTQPEPQP
-688 VEETLEKKPIENG
+688 VENG
-701 HNKLIN
+701 YN
-707 QEDVLHQLQSGAVS
+707 Q
-721 LEEAEKLLLGFTEEV
+721 
-736 EETLEKKPIENGH
+736 
-749 NKLINQEDVL
+749 
-759 HQLQSGAVS
+759 
-768 LEEAEKLLLG
+768 
-778 FTEEVEET
+778 
-786 LEKKPIEN
+786 
-794 GHNKLITKDDSE
+794 LITKDNSA
-806 SILSLQSAGAISLE
+806 SILSLQSTREITVEKSE
-820 NIENGHNKLI
+820 N
-830 TKDDS
+830 
-835 ESILSLQSAGAI
+835 
-847 SLENAEKLL
+847 LL
-856 LEKTVESETK
+856 LEEVESATK
-866 INTVISKLVKNTD
+866 TNTVISQPVKNTD

-892 KNWQEF
+892 KNWREF
-898 WKNLKNG
+898 WENLKNG
-905 IDSVTEVPP
+905 VDSVTEVPP

-920 EWYHPDPEHVG
+920 EWYHPDPQHPG

-980 GYATD
+980 GYAAD

-1005 KLLSIAGLDTHRLAL
+1005 RLLSLAGLDTNRLAL

-1035 LDLRGPVVAIDTACS
+1035 LDLKGPVVALDTACS

-1068 ELAIAGGIAIMA
+1068 ELAIAGGIAIMS

-1098 RCKTFDASASGTVW
+1098 RCKTFDESASGTVW

-1133 IYAVI
+1133 IYGII

-1161 RLEEGVYQKFGINP
+1161 RLEQGVYEKFGINP

-1183 HGTATPLGDPIEVEG
+1183 HGTATPLGDPIEVEA
-1198 LTAAFSKWTTKKQF
+1198 LTEAFSKWTSKKQF

-1225 ATSAGISGLIKTI
+1225 ATSAGISGLIKTV
-1238 LCLKN
+1238 LCLKH

-1251 FNQPNPHID
+1251 YDQANPHID

-1273 DWQVTDRNPRRA
+1273 DWQVSDRHPRRA

-1295 NAHLVIE
+1295 NAHLVVE
-1302 EAPLQVNSQNLRFP
+1302 EAPLNLQ
-1316 GDEFSQ
+1316 GGNFSE
-1322 RSHHLLTL
+1322 RSHHILTI
-1330 SAKCEKG
+1330 SAKCEQG
-1337 LQELVQDYQEF
+1337 LQALAQDYQQF
-1348 LETNSTAALSDV
+1348 LETNSPDAIADI

-1369 HFDYRLALVAEST
+1369 HFDYRLALVAESS
-1382 ENLLQQLKAFA
+1382 ENLVQQLKAFA
-1393 TGEETTKLLRG
+1393 TGEETTGLLAG
-1404 QATSKERP
+1404 KTTSQQP

-1426 DMGRELYSTQPVFRK
+1426 DMGRELYATQPVFRQA
-1441 TLEECDRIL
+1441 LEECDRIL
-1450 RLYLDKPL
+1450 RNYLDQPL

-1467 DTSVI
+1467 DTSPI

-1477 TQPALFAIEYALVQL
+1477 TQPAIFAIEYALVQL
-1492 WKSWGIQPDVVMGHS
+1492 WQSWGIQPDVVMGHS
-1507 AGEYVAACV
+1507 VGEYVAACV
-1516 AGVFSLEDAL
+1516 AGVFSLADGL

-1555 TAAISSCRWEVAIAA
+1555 KTAISASGLEVAIAA

-1581 QQDKVDVVKAL
+1581 HKDKVDVVKAL

-1601 ELNVFHA
+1601 ELTVSHA

-1627 VSYKTPQIPLI
+1627 VSYKDPQITLI
-1638 SNVTGK
+1638 SNVTGDK
-1644 RVDESIASAKYW
+1644 VDESITTAKYW

-1664 KFAQSMETLNA
+1664 KFAQSMQTLNKE
-1675 QGNFIF
+1675 GNCIF

-1693 GRQCLPSDVGVWLP
+1693 GRQCLPADAGVWLP
-1707 SLRQRV
+1707 SLRPGV

-1729 GIEVDW
+1729 GIEVNW
-1735 SEFDRDYAR
+1735 SEFDLDYPR
-1744 CKVTLPT
+1744 RKVTLPT
-1751 YPFQRQRYWVETA
+1751 YPFQRQRYWVEA
-1764 KDGVGQQ
+1764 AEDEQQ
-1771 KVQSLKQENTSSPIY
+1771 KVASLQQENTSSPIY
-1786 HLLCKG
+1786 HLLSKG
-1792 ETELV
+1792 EIELV

-1803 LGVLSQDEIKLLPKL
+1803 LGLLSPEEIKLLPKL

-1824 QHQQQFKIESNAHQN
+1824 QHQQQLKIAPTPTQTEP
-1839 ESAKTDE
+1839 AKSDE
-1846 KIASPPASEPSN
+1846 KTTPLNSASST
-1858 KGDEILAA
+1858 KGEEILAA
-1866 DSETRQQLLRTYI
+1866 DSETRKQLLRTYI
-1879 GQILA
+1879 GQLLA
-1884 KVVGISPA
+1884 RVVGISPT
-1892 ALNWQKRLSE
+1892 ALNWEKRLSE
-1902 LGFDSLMAADLRKT
+1902 LGFDSLMATDLRKT
-1916 IDSNLKVAVP
+1916 IESNLQVAVP
-1926 VEYLAELNIE
+1926 VEYLSELNIE
-1936 QFLTQILYLIEQK
+1936 QFLIQILYLIEQK
-1949 FPKEHLQKAN
+1949 FPKEKVQTAN

-1967 SINPVK
+1967 AIN
-1973 KVVDE
+1973 KVVDNN
-1978 AQKWFKVSPRN
+1978 QKWFKFSQRN
-1989 SQPQFRLFCFP
+1989 SQPLFRLFCFP

-2005 SYIFNSWPEK
+2005 SSVFNSWPEK

-2022 CPIQLPGRGNRV
+2022 CPIQLPGRGNRL
-2034 KEPAFTKIKPLVQTF
+2034 KEPAFTKVKPLVQTL
-2049 APLLKPYLDVPF
+2049 APIIKPYLDIPF

-2066 SMGALLSFELARE
+2066 SMGALVSFELTRE
-2079 LRRQNYPNPDY
+2079 LRRQNYPTPDY

-2099 HIPDLNLPIYKLPE
+2099 HIPDLKSPIYKLPE
-2113 PKFIQAISG
+2113 PKFIQALSA
-2122 YGGIPENMLQDPF
+2122 YGGIPDNMLQDQF
-2135 FLQTFLPTFRA
+2135 FLQAFLPTFRA
-2146 DFELLDTYFHT
+2146 DFELLDTYFHA
-2157 KEEPLESPIYIFGG
+2157 KEEPLESPIYVFGG
-2171 LEDHTVGIKELSG
+2171 LEDHTVGIKKLSS
-2184 WEEQTKAN
+2184 WEEQTKAD
-2192 FKLKMFNGDHFFL
+2192 FKLKMFTGGHFFV
-2205 RGVEDEIINI
+2205 RGVEDEIIKI
-2215 IEETIFCTIN
+2215 IEETIFCTINSGK